1 MRHFIETLLRINR
14 YPIRMAA
21 SAVAALCLVW
31 LFTDAVG
38 RSAAVIGALSGLVIG
53 EVLGRSRLRGG
64 VLLAV
69 GLLGGL
75 AVFFSDWLIVDVW
88 LIPALTG
95 PTQALHLSALVAFG
109 GGALLVAGGLRAAAI
124 RMGAG
129 QVVEAGVLAGAVA
142 FAFAA
147 HRDGA
152 IARPLWLSDRAWDW
166 GLDPITVIML
176 IGAVFSVILTTLLLL
191 ESKRRLP
198 LIASMILPILAF
210 FVLLWTDPASL
221 TTPPQVS
228 DLSDI
233 QDGFGGGDGDN
244 DELESPAG
252 GQQGGSADE
261 AGGEAMSGGSEGGSE
276 GGSGGGQGGPQEQ
289 GGAGQPGGEQPTGG
303 VELGEDGQPASPD
316 EGGGSTESSGG
327 EGDEPSQPQDI
338 LDESNSSSGRPQ
350 PVAVVLL
357 GDDYSPPSEGFY
369 LRQEPMS
376 KYNGTRLVQ
385 AERLDID
392 TDALDHFPPA
402 AREVTAPPSEHR
414 VEIQGTVSLLTEH
427 TAPFGIEAPI
437 RFAPTRNPHPTR
449 FVRTYSFSSL
459 AQSTAY
465 AELLG
470 HEAGS
475 STWSDAVW
483 EHYTESPD
491 DPRYE
496 ALARQLIAELP
507 EEILDDPFA
516 QALKIKLHI
525 DENMRY
531 TRSERH
537 DDAPDPTAD
546 FLFGN
551 FTGYCVH
558 SAHAAAY
565 LWRSVGL
572 PARIGT
578 GYLVEES
585 ERRGSALMVMNDAAH
600 AWPELYLKDVG
611 WVVLDIAPSESLDPP
626 REPMDDE
633 MLTALADLA
642 REQDEPDQREPID
655 YSALWDSLL
664 TGLRN
669 LALVL
674 SLSFLVVSYGIK
686 LWRRLR
692 PAFASGRTL
701 SRVGY
706 RAALD
711 RLAEAGL
718 RREVGETRERFA
730 RRVALVSP
738 SFATLTTEHIAA
750 AMSDPSRSPPLTDFK
765 THSRAIRRELRG
777 GTRWWRRVLG
787 LINPISFFWS
797 R

>member
-1 MRHFIETLLRINR
+1 MRHFIETLLRLNR
-14 YPIRMAA
+14 HPLRMVA
-21 SAVAALCLVW
+21 SAIAALCLVW
-31 LFTDAVG
+31 VFTDAVG
-38 RSAAVIGALSGLVIG
+38 RSAAVVGSLGGLVLG
-53 EVLGRSRLRGG
+53 EVLGRSRLRAG
-64 VLLAV
+64 VLLAS

-75 AVFFSDWLIVDVW
+75 AVFLTDWLIVDVW
-88 LIPALTG
+88 LIPTITG
-95 PTQALHLSALVAFG
+95 PTLALHLSALVAFG
-109 GGALLVAGGLRAAAI
+109 GGAFLVACGLRAAAI
-124 RMGAG
+124 RVGAG
-129 QVVEAGVLAGAVA
+129 QVIEAGVLAAAVA

-152 IARPLWLSDRAWDW
+152 IARPLWLSDRAWEW

-176 IGAVFSVILTTLLLL
+176 IGAVLSVVLTTLLLL

-198 LIASMILPILAF
+198 LIASVVLPILAF

-244 DELESPAG
+244 DEIESPAG
-252 GQQGGSADE
+252 GQPEGGAAAGAGGDSQPGGSA
-261 AGGEAMSGGSEGGSE
+261 
-276 GGSGGGQGGPQEQ
+276 
-289 GGAGQPGGEQPTGG
+289 GGEQESDGSGQSDGSQPAG
-303 VELGEDGQPASPD
+303 VELGEDGQPLRPEDGDGSGQ
-316 EGGGSTESSGG
+316 GGAVPQDGG
-327 EGDEPSQPQDI
+327 EGGDESEASQPQDI
-338 LDESNSSSGRPQ
+338 LDESNSSSGGRPE

-357 GDDYSPPSEGFY
+357 GDDYDPPSEAFY

-392 TDALDHFPPA
+392 TDALDHFPPV
-402 AREVTAPPSEHR
+402 ARELTAPPSEHR
-414 VEIQGTVSLLTEH
+414 VEIEGTVSLLTEH

-449 FVRTYSFSSL
+449 FVRTYEFSSL
-459 AQSTAY
+459 AQSTDY

-470 HEAGS
+470 HAAGS

-483 EHYTESPD
+483 SHYTEGPE
-491 DPRYE
+491 DPRYA
-496 ALARQLIAELP
+496 ALARELIAALP
-507 EEILDDPFA
+507 AEIQEDPFA

-558 SAHAAAY
+558 SAHAAVY
-565 LWRSVGL
+565 LWRSIGL

-600 AWPELYLKDVG
+600 AWPELYLKDIG
-611 WVVLDIAPSESLDPP
+611 WVVLDIAPAESLDPP

-642 REQDEPDQREPID
+642 REQEKPAQREPID
-655 YSALWDSLL
+655 YSALWDALL
-664 TGLRN
+664 VGLRT
-669 LALVL
+669 LALFL
-674 SLSFLVVSYGIK
+674 GMSFLALSYGIK
-686 LWRRLR
+686 LWRRLC
-692 PAFASGRTL
+692 PVFASAGAMP
-701 SRVGY
+701 RVGY

-718 RREVGETRERFA
+718 SRELGETRERFA
-730 RRVALVSP
+730 RRVSAVVP
-738 SFATLTTEHIAA
+738 SFVPLTNEHIAA
-750 AMSDPSRSPPLTDFK
+750 AMSDPKHPPAPRDLQAHRRSL
-765 THSRAIRRELRG
+765 RRELRG
-777 GTRWWRRVLG
+777 GTRWWRRLLG